1 MKYRERYFKDVQELM
16 NVLDGDH
23 YELFYENLA
32 PIDDDLEWQIAEFE
46 KIKFP
51 EGKDKNE
58 RDILKIIDDL
68 KRRLKAYQLYAN
80 PNL

>member
-1 MKYRERYFKDVQELM
+1 M